1 MTGQTL
7 SGETI
12 SRETIS
18 GETISGEAIS
28 GEKEDLRAGDRRP
41 SESVLVDIGGTVGAI
56 VVNTPESLEGA
67 EIEICPVGAG
77 VAARTHTIVR
87 SREVPGGAVVYA
99 GVFPSVPQGDYTLLA
114 WGPMPEAALRVDGGA
129 VTQFTW

>member
-1 MTGQTL
+1 MA
-7 SGETI
+7 GET
-12 SRETIS
+12 
-18 GETISGEAIS
+18 IS

-41 SESVLVDIGGTVGAI
+41 SESVVVDIGGTVGAI
-56 VVNTPESLEGA
+56 VVTTPESLDGA

-87 SREVPGGAVVYA
+87 AREVPGGAVVYA

-114 WGPMPEAALRVDGGA
+114 FASLPEAVLHVDGGA